1 VGGTF
6 PNELSRYDAKKN
18 KLSVTVI
25 ALAKLRKILGGLSY
39 RVMGVAEDGA
49 VIVEVVD
56 NESGTANEKLTP
68 NGGVIIGGKL
78 KIVGGPALTGV
89 YLVASGSPTITVK
102 VTTRLV
108 ENNPGKIIAVI
119 PDLPTGKSWKVQVRT
134 QYAGSS
140 TLLKDVRTIETDF
153 TLST

>member
-6 PNELSRYDAKKN
+6 PNELSRYDAEKN
-18 KLSVTVI
+18 KLGVTVI

-39 RVMGVAEDGA
+39 RVMGVAGDGA

-68 NGGVIIGGKL
+68 NGVIIIGGKL
-78 KIVGGPALTGV
+78 KIVGGPALPGV

-102 VTTRLV
+102 VTTGG
-108 ENNPGKIIAVI
+108 EQPGQ
-119 PDLPTGKSWKVQVRT
+119 DHRRS
-134 QYAGSS
+134 AGSS
-140 TLLKDVRTIETDF
+140 RREVMEGAGTHAVCRQLNLAERSPHHQTDF